1 MHKLMKDECQHN
13 PKSGVMLDVTRSQ
26 VSSTDVTRSLSLDF
40 MDLLIRCDAGCDALS
55 SFLY

>member
-1 MHKLMKDECQHN
+1 MSVN
-13 PKSGVMLDVTRSQ
+13 TTPGVMLDVTRSQ